1 MSQLPGL
8 QHATLA
14 RRPLGPKMRRREF
27 IALVG
32 GAAAW
37 PLTAR
42 AQQPALPMIGWL
54 AGGTSEGYAPFAAE
68 FRRGLKGTG
77 YVEGQNVA
85 IEYRWA
91 EGQNER
97 LPSLA
102 ADLVRRQVAVIAA
115 AGTPSAFAA
124 KMATATIPIVF
135 STAVDPLEA
144 GLVASL
150 NHPGGNVTGATNF
163 GAALAAKQFE
173 LLREVVPNASV
184 LGVLVNPTDLLTEYI
199 TRDVQAAARALG
211 KRIRILNASTEGEI
225 DRAFLTLAELRAG
238 AVIIGADAFFIS
250 QRNQIVA
257 LAAGY
262 TIPAM
267 YFLREFAG
275 GLMSYGTSLS
285 ASYRQVGV
293 YAGRILKGEKPGD
306 LPVVQPIKFEL
317 VINLK
322 TAKALG
328 LTVPL
333 VVQMTADEVI
343 E

>member
-1 MSQLPGL
+1 
-8 QHATLA
+8 
-14 RRPLGPKMRRREF
+14 
-27 IALVG
+27 
-32 GAAAW
+32 
-37 PLTAR
+37 
-42 AQQPALPMIGWL
+42 
-54 AGGTSEGYAPFAAE
+54 
-68 FRRGLKGTG
+68 
-77 YVEGQNVA
+77 
-85 IEYRWA
+85 
-91 EGQNER
+91 
-97 LPSLA
+97 
-102 ADLVRRQVAVIAA
+102 VAVIAA

-144 GLVASL
+144 GLVGSL

-173 LLREVVPNASV
+173 SLREVVPNASM

-211 KRIRILNASTEGEI
+211 KRIHIFNASTEGEI

-238 AVIIGADAFFIS
+238 AVIIGAGEFFIS

-262 TIPAM
+262 IIPAM
-267 YFLREFAG
+267 YFLRELVAAG

-285 ASYRQVGV
+285 AWYRQVGV

-322 TAKALG
+322 TAEALG

-333 VVQMTADEVI
+333 VVQMTADKVI

>member
-1 MSQLPGL
+1 
-8 QHATLA
+8 
-14 RRPLGPKMRRREF
+14 MRRREF
-27 IALVG
+27 IAALGV
-32 GAAAW
+32 AATW
-37 PLTAR
+37 PFAAR
-42 AQQPALPMIGWL
+42 AQHPALPMIGWL

-68 FRRGLKGTG
+68 FRQGLNGTG

-91 EGQNER
+91 DGQNEK

-102 ADLVRRQVAVIAA
+102 ADLVRRQVTVIAA

-124 KMATATIPIVF
+124 RTATATIPIVF
-135 STAVDPLEA
+135 STGVDPVEA

-150 NHPGGNVTGATNF
+150 NRPGGNATGVTNF
-163 GAALAAKQFE
+163 VATLAAKQFE

-184 LGVLVNPTDLLTEYI
+184 LGLLVNPTDQQLAQYI
-199 TRDVQAAARALG
+199 TRDAQAASGALG
-211 KRIRILNASTEGEI
+211 KRIHILNASTEGEI
-225 DRAFLTLAELRAG
+225 DRAFLSLAELRAG
-238 AVIIGADAFFIS
+238 AVIIGAAAFFIG

-257 LAAGY
+257 LAARY
-262 TIPAM
+262 TIPVM
-267 YFLREFAG
+267 SPWREFTAAG

-285 ASYRQVGV
+285 ASYRQVGI
-293 YAGRILKGEKPGD
+293 YAGRILKGEKPAD
-306 LPVVQPIKFEL
+306 LPVVQPTKFEL